1 MVQLVVD
8 RSRYTM
14 HGVGGSV
21 NKPLESAWSMWYV
34 GSPVTGNG
42 VILEKRM

>member
-1 MVQLVVD
+1 
-8 RSRYTM
+8 M

-34 GSPVTGNG
+34 GSPVTGDG
-42 VILEKRM
+42 VIFVKRVQCSCVLL